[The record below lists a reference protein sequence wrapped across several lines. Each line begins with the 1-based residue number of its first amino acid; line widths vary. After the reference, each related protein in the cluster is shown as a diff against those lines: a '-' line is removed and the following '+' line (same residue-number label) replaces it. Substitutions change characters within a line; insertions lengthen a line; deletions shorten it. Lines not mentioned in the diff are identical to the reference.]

1 MRIMMRM
8 LHRSSG
14 RDNFGVIKHDDKI
27 KPSESQ
33 QQLPANNV
41 KTIQEQTGA
50 AIEVATKMSDDS
62 DKTTSTNK

>member
-1 MRIMMRM
+1 M

-14 RDNFGVIKHDDKI
+14 RDNFGVIKHGDKT

-33 QQLPANNV
+33 QQLPVNTV

-50 AIEVATKMSDDS
+50 AIEVATKMDDDNS
-62 DKTTSTNK
+62 KTTSTNKGDPLF